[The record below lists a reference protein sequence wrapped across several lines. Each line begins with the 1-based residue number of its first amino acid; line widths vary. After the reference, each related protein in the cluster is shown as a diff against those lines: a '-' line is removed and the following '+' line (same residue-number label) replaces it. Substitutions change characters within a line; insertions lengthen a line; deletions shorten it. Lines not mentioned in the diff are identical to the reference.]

1 MSNTNHPINGLLDTS
16 MQNLRSLVD
25 ANTVVG
31 EAIHTSD
38 GTTIIPVSKVS
49 FGFASGGSDI
59 PGKEKEPFGGG
70 AGGGVSVQP
79 IAFLVIKDG
88 KVELLQIN
96 ESKNTADRI
105 VNMVPEMFDKMA
117 AFLKKDKAAPAP
129 EPNNDEEIPF

>member
-1 MSNTNHPINGLLDTS
+1 MPNTNHPINGLLDTS

-31 EAIHTSD
+31 EAINTPD

-59 PGKEKEPFGGG
+59 PGKDKEPFG
-70 AGGGVSVQP
+70 VSVLP
-79 IAFLVIKDG
+79 IAFLIIKDG
-88 KVELLQIN
+88 KVDLLQIN

-117 AFLKKDKAAPAP
+117 AFLKKDKTAPAA
-129 EPNNDEEIPF
+129 EPNTEDELSF

>member
-1 MSNTNHPINGLLDTS
+1 MPNTNHPINGLLDTS

-25 ANTVVG
+25 ATTGVGAAINTP
-31 EAIHTSD
+31 D

-59 PGKEKEPFGGG
+59 PGKDKEPFGGG

-79 IAFLVIKDG
+79 IAFLIIKDG
-88 KVELLQIN
+88 KVDLLQIN

-117 AFLKKDKAAPAP
+117 AFLKKDKTAPAA
-129 EPNNDEEIPF
+129 EPNAEDELSF